1 VGIALT
7 DRKLKSL
14 RPAKPGQ
21 RYDVMDTVRGFGVRV
36 TDKGQRTFI
45 LIARYPGSTN
55 PTRRA
60 LGEYPT
66 LTLEKAR
73 EKARAW
79 HKLLA
84 EGVDPRVEELRVKED
99 GKRKAQEA
107 VAVVENRFEA
117 RAMEYLRRHCKDHR
131 RVKGT
136 ARMIDKE
143 LMPHWRMR
151 RIDEITSRDIKTL
164 ILDIAERS
172 PSVARNTLTV
182 CKSFFGWA
190 QEPMEYITA
199 SPAAAI
205 SARKL
210 IGEKKPRQRVLT
222 DDEIR
227 KFWVATSQ
235 LGYPYQHLYRLIA
248 LTGVRLHEASD
259 ASWSEFDL
267 DRRLW
272 VVPPE
277 RFKSDCHHVVPLS
290 NAVMQLIEE
299 MPRFGEFL
307 FTINGRRPVNGFQLH
322 KQRLDA
328 FMGVTGWVV
337 HDLRRV
343 VRSKLASLKVSDTI
357 AELVIGH
364 GKKGLQRVYDQ
375 HSYEAEIREALE
387 LWAARLR
394 DIVTPPPENVVR
406 MKKERAS
413 R

>member
-1 VGIALT
+1 
-7 DRKLKSL
+7 
-14 RPAKPGQ
+14 
-21 RYDVMDTVRGFGVRV
+21 MDTVRGFGVRV

-84 EGVDPRVEELRVKED
+84 EGVDPRVEQLRVKED

-107 VAVVENRFEA
+107 VAAVENRFEPRA
-117 RAMEYLRRHCKDHR
+117 REYLRRHCKDHR
-131 RVKGT
+131 QAKET

-172 PSVARNTLTV
+172 PSVARNTLGV

-227 KFWVATSQ
+227 KFWAATGQ

-272 VVPPE
+272 VIPPE

-364 GKKGLQRVYDQ
+364 GKKGTSASLR
-375 HSYEAEIREALE
+375 SAL
-387 LWAARLR
+387 LR
-394 DIVTPPPENVVR
+394 G
-406 MKKERAS
+406 
-413 R
+413 